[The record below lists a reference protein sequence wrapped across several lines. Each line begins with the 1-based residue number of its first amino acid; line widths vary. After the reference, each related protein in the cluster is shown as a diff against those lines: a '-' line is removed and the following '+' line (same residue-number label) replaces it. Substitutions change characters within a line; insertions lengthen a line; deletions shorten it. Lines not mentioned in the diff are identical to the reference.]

1 MKFCPTIHQNGFTL
15 LEVLLSIA
23 LLATLSVTGYSA
35 FTQFNQQKNLSLATA
50 DFSGILSEAKSDTLN
65 QVNAGTCQ
73 PDKTF
78 KGYLVQLNGDSGA
91 YSSYTLKLV
100 CVNSSDQRVYTDVKT
115 SGIPSD
121 VSLGFNKVII
131 DENNNTILTA
141 TTEALF
147 STPNG
152 ALDSS
157 YAASLNNTVGIG
169 IDANGTILQQ

>member
-1 MKFCPTIHQNGFTL
+1 MKSCPTIHQNGFTL

-23 LLATLSVTGYSA
+23 LLATLSVSGYSA
-35 FTQFNQQKNLSLATA
+35 FTQFNQQKDLSLATA

-78 KGYLVQLNGDSGA
+78 KGYSVKLNGDQGA
-91 YSSYTLKLV
+91 YGSYTLKLV
-100 CVNSSDQRVYTDVKT
+100 CVNSNNQNVYTDVRT
-115 SGIPSD
+115 SSISAN
-121 VSLGFNKVII
+121 VSLGFNKVVI

-141 TTEALF
+141 TSEALF
-147 STPNG
+147 SVPNG
-152 ALDSS
+152 TLDSS
-157 YAASLNNTVGIG
+157 YAASLNNAVGIG